1 MHMLIFVR
9 KCKNYIHLMLK
20 ETIGPNP
27 SLGEQFFMLCLV
39 NNFLHKIFE
48 LKELNHFDEQYNVHG
63 SYLNMLQFCSCWL
76 NWACV
81 LFLFP
86 IMHLID
92 VNLLRYI
99 LYFKTRASYAY
110 ALFAWLISHGWK
122 YCWLICC
129 ERKILFVSWKVLLIS
144 QTNEAMD
151 L

>member
-1 MHMLIFVR
+1 MPMLFFVR

-76 NWACV
+76 
-81 LFLFP
+81 
-86 IMHLID
+86 H
-92 VNLLRYI
+92 
-99 LYFKTRASYAY
+99 
-110 ALFAWLISHGWK
+110 
-122 YCWLICC
+122 
-129 ERKILFVSWKVLLIS
+129 
-144 QTNEAMD
+144 
-151 L
+151 